1 MKTTITHFNQANDT
15 EIKADMASYQIF
27 DEMEKT
33 PYECCYIAHTETKAN
48 KAILKRETLINLED
62 KIYLCVR

>member
-1 MKTTITHFNQANDT
+1 MNTTITQFNQAHNT

-27 DEMEKT
+27 KEMEKT
-33 PYECCYIAHTETKAN
+33 HYECCYIAYTEGKA
-48 KAILKRETLINLED
+48 KKVILKRETLINLED